1 MAQPV
6 DAPEA
11 PKSSGSQSQAPVAP
25 TLPPQLQRLKQL
37 LQASGGLCQRRDLS
51 YQDFLRRLCE
61 VAAQHEPEAARSKVS
76 FTMNPMHVPQL
87 SLRARR
93 HAVASAAQ
101 RRLSAAAK
109 AAAAAGTVVMVD
121 DEHEEKVS
129 AEKMKECQVAQ
140 APELAEIFS
149 DAATCVVLLRRYL
162 SQAQWV
168 GTLNGALIFEKDGV
182 LYPLETT
189 TPVRESA
196 TAGAELL
203 SLGSLFAIA
212 TFHGHLGSATPKLLK
227 SLKAK
232 KLPPSRHLLELADYL
247 LGRRDTCCLL
257 LSSSK
262 AKEVSPARPSRTV
275 LPKGRGEPTPL
286 EELKCLPGQVESDE
300 SEVENES

>member
-1 MAQPV
+1 
-6 DAPEA
+6 
-11 PKSSGSQSQAPVAP
+11 
-25 TLPPQLQRLKQL
+25 
-37 LQASGGLCQRRDLS
+37 
-51 YQDFLRRLCE
+51 
-61 VAAQHEPEAARSKVS
+61 
-76 FTMNPMHVPQL
+76 
-87 SLRARR
+87 
-93 HAVASAAQ
+93 
-101 RRLSAAAK
+101 
-109 AAAAAGTVVMVD
+109 VD

-212 TFHGHLGSATPKLLK
+212 TFHGHLGGATPKLLK

-275 LPKGRGEPTPL
+275 LPKGSGEPTPL
-286 EELKCLPGQVESDE
+286 EELKSLPGQVESDE
-300 SEVENES
+300 SEVENESSSSSDVTQGEQGESDHRPKTPPKAMEPAEPNGKVSQELLPLPEPPELGKRRRILDLRSSSTNRPVNLRDLAVVRARLIRPGSKEPLRSGVS